1 MNEAKPEKPSQS
13 EKRKKEGIVDVRCSI
28 SEENGDIH
36 KSKPKPTE
44 ANSQD
49 TFYR

>member
-13 EKRKKEGIVDVRCSI
+13 EKGIVDVCCSI